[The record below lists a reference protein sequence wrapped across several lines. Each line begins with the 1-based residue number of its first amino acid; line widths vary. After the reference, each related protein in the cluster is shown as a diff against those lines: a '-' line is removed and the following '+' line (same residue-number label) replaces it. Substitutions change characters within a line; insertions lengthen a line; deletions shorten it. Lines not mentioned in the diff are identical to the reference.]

1 MHQIPKTGPALTILN
16 FQSALDFT
24 ECDGYCR
31 SQQKNIQSTKDIMK
45 YDQKKIMQSATVI
58 AIIAVIASLTI
69 IKKPDSTILLTLI
82 LFCLLSFKI

>member
-1 MHQIPKTGPALTILN
+1 
-16 FQSALDFT
+16 
-24 ECDGYCR
+24 
-31 SQQKNIQSTKDIMK
+31 MK
-45 YDQKKIMQSATVI
+45 YDQKKFMQSARVT